1 MTKIILF
8 LFLTVLLTGCVSN
21 AEGKSIKADIKEL
34 DAKYEILKVS
44 VQDNKNTLDR
54 SIKKIDV
61 KLAELDVTLKQAKT
75 LLAQNNANFGQDML
89 KMEED
94 VQKLSGKNEEIL
106 NKFEQIL
113 RNFEQLKTEYD
124 ELKANVDL
132 SSGNKQD
139 VEKSDTK
146 KDEKTVKKED
156 STQKNNKKDEK
167 TDVKTDE
174 TDYKTITDSKK
185 LFDFAYKHVE
195 TKKYDKAI
203 EIYEY
208 FITKFPKDKQ
218 LESAYYWITQN
229 YYAKGDYKNSFIKIN
244 DFLGKYPKSSH
255 IPQVLFQMGIC
266 GKQLKI
272 AKKDIQDIFN
282 EIIKRYSKSP
292 YAAKAKKEL
301 DTIK

>member
-89 KMEED
+89 KIEED

-106 NKFEQIL
+106 NKFELITK
-113 RNFEQLKTEYD
+113 NFEQLKYEYS
-124 ELKANVDL
+124 ELKAY
-132 SSGNKQD
+132 
-139 VEKSDTK
+139 VEFSTKETQEDIK
-146 KDEKTVKKED
+146 KDEKIAKKED
-156 STQKNNKKDEK
+156 SNQKNNKKDE
-167 TDVKTDE
+167 KTDE

>member
-1 MTKIILF
+1 
-8 LFLTVLLTGCVSN
+8 LTGQ
-21 AEGKSIKADIKEL
+21 SIKADIKEL

-61 KLAELDVTLKQAKT
+61 KLADLDVTLKQAKT

-106 NKFEQIL
+106 NKFEQIT
-113 RNFEQLKTEYD
+113 RNFEQLKIEYD

-132 SSGNKQD
+132 SSGNKEETGTSID
-139 VEKSDTK
+139 KKTAK
-146 KDEKTVKKED
+146 KDD
-156 STQKNNKKDEK
+156 SNQKNNKKDEK
-167 TDVKTDE
+167 SDIETDE
-174 TDYKTITDSKK
+174 TDYKSITDSKK
-185 LFDFAYKHVE
+185 LFDFAYKQVE
-195 TKKYDKAI
+195 AKKYDKAV

-218 LESAYYWITQN
+218 LESAHYWITQN